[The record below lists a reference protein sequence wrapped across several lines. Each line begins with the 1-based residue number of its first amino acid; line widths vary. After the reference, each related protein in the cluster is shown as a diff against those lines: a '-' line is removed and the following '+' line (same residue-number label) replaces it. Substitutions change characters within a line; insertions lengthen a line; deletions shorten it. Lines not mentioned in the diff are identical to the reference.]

1 MEVIQVSDRPASESF
16 YAVAGRLLFIES
28 SDLRLGQLLERLF
41 AGWQLTPVSSSQ
53 QSPDIRIRFFCG
65 AERPQMRG
73 ELNQF
78 EIAEGGQ
85 CYTDGADFY
94 LALQNSVIH
103 LQNGDPVRVDIFLDE
118 LPGPGDPEL
127 ARAASFAVCAALRR
141 YGLFDLHSAGVV
153 HPGSEK
159 GVVIIGPSGSGKS
172 TLALQLALAGWPYL
186 SDDELL
192 LSLVDGEVEARAFR
206 SFFAVTS
213 ATAVA
218 AEIPGFSPATKV
230 KACFD
235 PELVIGSSRR
245 PQTVPELLL
254 FVRLNAEE
262 TSRLHALTQAEAMT
276 RLVRACP
283 WATYDT
289 SIAGANLKVLSKLA
303 RQTRAYNLLAG
314 RDLLQPG
321 HASELLSNYTER
333 E

>member
-1 MEVIQVSDRPASESF
+1 MEVNKVFDRPASESF

-41 AGWQLTPVSSSQ
+41 AGWQLSPVTSTQ
-53 QSPDIRIRFFCG
+53 QSPDIRIKFFCG
-65 AERPQMRG
+65 DTRPQIRG
-73 ELNQF
+73 ELDQF
-78 EIAEGGQ
+78 EIADGGQ

-103 LQNGDPVRVDIFLDE
+103 LQNGDPVRVDLCLDE
-118 LPGPGDPEL
+118 LPGPDEPEL

-192 LSLVDGEVEARAFR
+192 LTLADGEVEARAFR
-206 SFFAVTS
+206 SFFAVTG

-218 AEIPGFSPATKV
+218 AEISNFSPATQTKTR
-230 KACFD
+230 FD

-245 PQTVPELLL
+245 PQTVPGLLL
-254 FVRLNAEE
+254 FAKLTGED
-262 TSRLHALTQAEAMT
+262 TSRFHELTQAEAMT
-276 RLVRACP
+276 RLLRACP

-289 SIAGANLKVLSKLA
+289 SIAGANLKVLSRLA
-303 RQTRAYNLLAG
+303 RQTRAYDLLAG
-314 RDLLQPG
+314 RDLLEPG
-321 HASELLSNYTER
+321 RASDLLSHYAER